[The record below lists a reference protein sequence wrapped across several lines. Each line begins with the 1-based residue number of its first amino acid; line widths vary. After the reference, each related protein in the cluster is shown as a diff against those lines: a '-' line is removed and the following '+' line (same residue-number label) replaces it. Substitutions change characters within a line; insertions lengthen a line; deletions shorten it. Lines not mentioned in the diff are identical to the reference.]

1 MNQIHI
7 ELPKEEEEEEVGES
21 DEEKYKGDDGVPDMK
36 LSSKVSLH
44 SDKNINEPLLT
55 GEKKVN
61 LVH

>member
-1 MNQIHI
+1 M
-7 ELPKEEEEEEVGES
+7 GES
-21 DEEKYKGDDGVPDMK
+21 DEEKKGDDGVPDMRM
-36 LSSKVSLH
+36 SSKVSLH